1 MTAMVPIR
9 IFFSKYMPTEHSM
22 RPRKK
27 HRKQPTGK
35 RKRSVAHVVEA
46 LARLGE
52 PEDAIALQVNL
63 NKNTLRRRHI
73 LDIARGRAAK
83 AQATQ
88 LSRAE
93 QHAINAILG
102 AINSEWHTP
111 DTGNDLWPGLR
122 GGGAR
127 DAPDAVA
134 AWLLNGARFV
144 TAGLNTN
151 FSPERLREFAEVK
164 AAAEKLLQ
172 KAWPNKTG
180 PTS

>member
-1 MTAMVPIR
+1 
-9 IFFSKYMPTEHSM
+9 M

-27 HRKQPTGK
+27 HRKQPAGK

-83 AQATQ
+83 VQAADMT
-88 LSRAE
+88 RAE
-93 QHAINAILG
+93 MCAADAILSAFSG
-102 AINSEWHTP
+102 TWNVPGE
-111 DTGNDLWPGLR
+111 GNLLWAGVD
-122 GGGAR
+122 GDGAR
-127 DAPDAVA
+127 NPADAFAR
-134 AWLLNGARFV
+134 WMLNGSKFITSGLASRF
-144 TAGLNTN
+144 
-151 FSPERLREFAEVK
+151 SRERLREFAAVK